1 MLLQGAR
8 YTSATSISLAE
19 GWSLERLI
27 PPSRLFGAN
36 GLRTGPDGRVYVAQV
51 AGSQI
56 SALHVDTGELE
67 TISAQ
72 GADIVAPDDV
82 AFDPAGNLYAT
93 EYYDGRVSVRG
104 TDGWAPTT
112 SGGSIRTA
120 ASPSGWLGIWASR
133 TR

>member
-56 SALHVDTGELE
+56 SALDVDTGELE

-82 AFDPAGNLYAT
+82 AFDPAGNNAAM
-93 EYYDGRVSVRG
+93 VSNMLTSTSWPSPVR
-104 TDGWAPTT
+104 
-112 SGGSIRTA
+112 
-120 ASPSGWLGIWASR
+120 SR
-133 TR
+133 